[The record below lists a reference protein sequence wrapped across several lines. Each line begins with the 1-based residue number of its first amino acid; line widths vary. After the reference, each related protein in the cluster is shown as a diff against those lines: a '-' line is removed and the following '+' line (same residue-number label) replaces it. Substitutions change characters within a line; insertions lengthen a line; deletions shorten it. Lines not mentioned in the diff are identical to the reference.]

1 MAKHNTGGWFKQS
14 LRHSK
19 ARKYGK
25 AGGTYATRVITI
37 LKKHP
42 EYKNLSFKELK
53 GKGIF
58 LKYQADYDED
68 GVKNI
73 KDCKPLNPKEQ
84 DLKETAT
91 KVGAFI
97 GKEAKA
103 VGGWVGKE
111 AKIGYAKTKLFVE
124 KEKPKV
130 EAWVKKE
137 ATAVKGKIK
146 EEYETYKQKRKEAV
160 AKAVAQATQRGLID
174 EQTAEQQ
181 EELVDKLS
189 EIKQEQEST
198 EMSHE
203 IDNSTIPKTY
213 PDLDVSHI
221 FLTLQKPEIAQ
232 KTAEQTSKAFTKAQ
246 HRNVEELANVDVKE
260 LSDEELKTITIRLG
274 TGFWG
279 QGNKFENEIKR
290 RIREREKVET
300 DLKIELEKAQ
310 LESNKR
316 LETLRAE
323 YKEKETGGGQSFW
336 EYISSSPEKRNLGEK
351 K

>member
-1 MAKHNTGGWFKQS
+1 MAKHNTGGWFNQS

-25 AGGTYATRVITI
+25 AGGTYSTRVETI
-37 LKKHP
+37 LKNHP
-42 EYKNLSFKELK
+42 EYKNLNFKELK

-58 LKYQADYDED
+58 LKYQADYDKD
-68 GVKNI
+68 GVKNV

-111 AKIGYAKTKLFVE
+111 AKIGFEKTKGFVK
-124 KEKPKV
+124 KEAPVVK
-130 EAWVKKE
+130 EWVKKE
-137 ATAVKGKIK
+137 AEAVKKK
-146 EEYETYKQKRKEAV
+146 VNEEYSEYKKKRREAV
-160 AKAVAQATQRGLID
+160 GRAVEQATQKGIID
-174 EQTAEQQ
+174 EQTEEQKSL
-181 EELVDKLS
+181 LVDKIS
-189 EIKQEQEST
+189 EMKEGQEST

-203 IDNSTIPKTY
+203 IDNSTTPTSY

-221 FLTLQKPEIAQ
+221 FSVLQKPEEAQRIAE
-232 KTAEQTSKAFTKAQ
+232 KTSKALTKAQ
-246 HRNVEELANVDVKE
+246 HKNVEELSDVDIKE
-260 LSDEELKTITIRLG
+260 LSDDELKTITIRLG
-274 TGFWG
+274 TGFFG
-279 QGNKFENEIKR
+279 QGKKFENEIKR

-316 LETLRAE
+316 LEKLREEAKK
-323 YKEKETGGGQSFW
+323 KEAGGGQSFW
-336 EYISSSPEKRNLGEK
+336 EYITSSPEKRNRGMK